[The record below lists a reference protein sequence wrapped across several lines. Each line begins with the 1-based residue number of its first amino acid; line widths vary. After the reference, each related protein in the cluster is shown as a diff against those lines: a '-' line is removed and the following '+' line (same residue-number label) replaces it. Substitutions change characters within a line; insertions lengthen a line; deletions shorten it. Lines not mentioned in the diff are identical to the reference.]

1 MRESDQYKG
10 AELADYDGRTG
21 AMQAKYLPSRR
32 GDLLHWPDGAI
43 TDVDGRKAKEQER
56 TYTLPVIPTRY
67 ELAQAKKSG
76 RQAAG

>member
-10 AELADYDGRTG
+10 AELSDYDGRTG

-32 GDLLHWPDGAI
+32 GGLLHWPDGAI

-56 TYTLPVIPTRY
+56 TYTLPVIPTRH
-67 ELAQAKKSG
+67 ELAQAKKSS
-76 RQAAG
+76 RKA

>member
-32 GDLLHWPDGAI
+32 GDLLHWPDGTI
-43 TDVDGRKAKEQER
+43 TEMDGRKAKEQER
-56 TYTLPVIPTRY
+56 TYTLPVIPTRH
-67 ELAQAKKSG
+67 ELAQAKKSS
-76 RQAAG
+76 RKA

>member
-1 MRESDQYKG
+1 MKKSDQYNG
-10 AELADYDGRTG
+10 AELSDYDGRTG

-32 GDLLHWPDGAI
+32 GDLLHWPDGTI
-43 TDVDGRKAKEQER
+43 TDMDGRKAKEQER
-56 TYTLPVIPTRY
+56 AYTLPVIPTRY